1 MVFDKKS
8 YIDELSSNSP
18 LSFLS
23 EYVAIAPDM
32 YAIAFSR
39 VFIPTKLGSKIK
51 IV

>member
-1 MVFDKKS
+1 M
-8 YIDELSSNSP
+8 IPTHTET
-18 LSFLS
+18 LSFRS

-39 VFIPTKLGSKIK
+39 VFISTRLGSKIK